1 MLIIG
6 YPAAGLTFDF
16 PTITEGIISKVFHGE
31 GEGIFLTSAIVN
43 PGNSGGPVVDLNGKL
58 IGVIY
63 AGTNVAEVAKVTG
76 VIETSMGFGIASNKI
91 NEIFNYKKSIPVKKA
106 SYSKAAIYE
115 KMLPHVVN
123 VATLRDLEE

>member
-1 MLIIG
+1 M
-6 YPAAGLTFDF
+6 
-16 PTITEGIISKVFHGE
+16 FHGE
-31 GEGIFLTSAIVN
+31 GEGIFLTSATVN

-115 KMLPHVVN
+115 KMLPQVVN
-123 VATLRDLEE
+123 VATLIDLEE